1 MPSRVTTWID
11 WTTKAPGQMR
21 SMMPG
26 TGGLPVPNRCATA
39 WGTEGRHA
47 AIAHWQTLASPEHQ
61 AEIVWMALRHEID
74 YKAQAVEGDE
84 IIVRTW
90 IGTAEGLR
98 FERFT
103 EMLRNG
109 DRKLLVQARTVW
121 CPIDPK
127 SGRPKRVG
135 AEVYRLFSRPNPL

>member
-1 MPSRVTTWID
+1 MEPTMPYELLVRVEPADID
-11 WTTKAPGQMR
+11 RLGHVNNIVYLRWVQDVA
-21 SMMPG
+21 
-26 TGGLPVPNRCATA
+26 V
-39 WGTEGRHA
+39 
-47 AIAHWQTLASPEHQ
+47 AHWQTLASPEQ
-61 AEIVWMALRHEID
+61 QVEIVWMALRHEID

-84 IIVRTW
+84 IIIRTW

-109 DRKLLVQARTVW
+109 DRKLLAQARTVW
-121 CPIDPK
+121 CPVDPK

-135 AEVYRLFSRPNPL
+135 AEVYRLFSASRPTS

>member
-1 MPSRVTTWID
+1 MEPTTPYELLVRVEPADID
-11 WTTKAPGQMR
+11 RLGHVNNIVYLRWVQD
-21 SMMPG
+21 
-26 TGGLPVPNRCATA
+26 
-39 WGTEGRHA
+39 A

-84 IIVRTW
+84 IMVRTW

-109 DRKLLVQARTVW
+109 DRKLLAQARTVW
-121 CPIDPK
+121 CPVDPK
-127 SGRPKRVG
+127 TGRPKRVG
-135 AEVYRLFSRPNPL
+135 ADVYRLFSKT

>member
-1 MPSRVTTWID
+1 MDPTTPYEHIVRVESTDID
-11 WTTKAPGQMR
+11 RLGHVNNIVYLRWVQDI
-21 SMMPG
+21 
-26 TGGLPVPNRCATA
+26 
-39 WGTEGRHA
+39 
-47 AIAHWQTLASPEHQ
+47 AIAHWRTIASPEHQ

-109 DRKLLVQARTVW
+109 DRKVLAQARTVW
-121 CPIDPK
+121 CPVDPK
-127 SGRPKRVG
+127 SGRPKRVP
-135 AEVYRLFSRPNPL
+135 AEVFQLFSNERREV